1 MPRRGEQTPAS
12 SMDWSLRSLA
22 EFLEA
27 LPEAALVIEHRERIV
42 WGNAL
47 AADLF
52 GVAAAN
58 LRDLPLASVFVSSY
72 GGPSAPLDLDARTG
86 RGAIA
91 SCLLVRPADGR
102 RIPVEVSYRAIE
114 LDSRPAILA
123 IVHDVTE
130 QKRAEEE
137 LRSGDER
144 LRQAVRV
151 SGIGIFDHDHITDVH
166 YWSPRQYELYGWPLD
181 EPITVPAFLARLH
194 PEDRD
199 AIAAGIRKAHDPA
212 GNGSF
217 DVEHRILRSD
227 GEIRWIA
234 TRSITLFAG
243 EGGARRPIRT
253 LGACRDLTEGKL
265 GKERTER
272 LTAVLDMTPDVV
284 VITDI
289 DGRSLYMNRAAH
301 DLFGVRDGDSL
312 TRARV
317 NEHRPPWAVRRFLET
332 AIPST
337 MRDGT
342 WRGETAFLDGQGRE
356 VPFSQIILAH
366 RDRAGKVAYLS
377 TIARDISKEK
387 KLEEQFLQAQKMEAV
402 GRLAGGVAHDFNNL
416 LSVILSAATLA
427 HRELPVGHPAREVL
441 EDVTSAGERA
451 AELTRRMLAFSRKQ
465 VLRPQLVDVNDVIRG
480 MLPMVRRLISE
491 RIEQVTVL
499 DPELG
504 FIEADPIQLEQVIL
518 NLVVNAC
525 DAMPS
530 GGNIAIETTNT
541 AVSAGPEANGGN
553 KSPPPHVTIRVSDT
567 GVGMDAATKARL
579 FEPFF
584 TTKPLGQGTGLGLS
598 MVFGIVKQSG
608 GEITVESE
616 PGRGTTFHVSF
627 PQAMDRRGSDAARSS
642 SPPVRTEFAVIL
654 LVEDE
659 VQLRKLVSRVLGKAG
674 YRVLVA
680 PGPREALAMAR
691 EFTGNI
697 DLLLT
702 DVVMPDMN
710 GAELADALTIER
722 PTTRVLYTTGY
733 AENNLSQHG
742 VLRSDIHLLPKP
754 FTLDEL
760 LATVR
765 KALDLEL

>member
-1 MPRRGEQTPAS
+1 
-12 SMDWSLRSLA
+12 MDWPLRSL
-22 EFLEA
+22 EPFLEA
-27 LPEAALVIEHRERIV
+27 LPEAALVIEHRDRIV
-42 WGNAL
+42 SGNAL

-52 GVAAAN
+52 GVPAAKLAG
-58 LRDLPLASVFVSSY
+58 LPLASVFASSY
-72 GGPSAPLDLDARTG
+72 GGPNAPLDLDARTG
-86 RGAIA
+86 RGATA
-91 SCLLVRPADGR
+91 ACLLVRPGDAR

-114 LDSRPAILA
+114 VDGRPAIVA
-123 IVHDVTE
+123 IVHDITE

-137 LRSGDER
+137 LRSGEER

-151 SGIGIFDHDHITDVH
+151 SEIGIFDHDHFTDVH
-166 YWSPRQYELYGWPLD
+166 YWSPRQREIYGWPAD
-181 EPITVPAFLARLH
+181 EPITVPTFLARLH

-199 AIAAGIRKAHDPA
+199 AIGAGIRKAHDPA

-243 EGGARRPIRT
+243 EGAARRPIRT
-253 LGACRDLTEGKL
+253 LGASRDLTDRKL

-289 DGRSLYMNRAAH
+289 DGRSLYMNHAAH
-301 DLFGVRDGDSL
+301 SLFGVRDGDSL

-317 NEHRPPWAVRRFLET
+317 NECRPAWAIKRFLET
-332 AIPST
+332 AIPSAL
-337 MRDGT
+337 REGT
-342 WRGETAFLDGQGRE
+342 WRGETAFLDSQGRE
-356 VPFSQIILAH
+356 IPFSQIILAH
-366 RDRAGKVAYLS
+366 GDRDGKVAYLS
-377 TIARDISKEK
+377 TIARDVSKEK

-427 HRELPVGHPAREVL
+427 QRELPVGHPAREVL

-491 RIEQVTVL
+491 RIDQVTAL

-530 GGNIAIETTNT
+530 GGRLAIETTN
-541 AVSAGPEANGGN
+541 AAMPVGSDPYRGERPAAAY
-553 KSPPPHVTIRVSDT
+553 VTIRVSDT

-608 GEITVESE
+608 GDIAVDSE
-616 PGRGTTFHVSF
+616 AGRGTTFHVSF
-627 PQAMDRRGSDAARSS
+627 PQAMDRRASEAARSTA
-642 SPPVRTEFAVIL
+642 PPAATQFAVIL

-680 PGPREALAMAR
+680 VGPREALAMAR
-691 EFTGNI
+691 DFNGHI

-710 GAELADALTIER
+710 GAELADALTMER